1 MDKNFY
7 DMIFKRKS
15 FHRYGEPDGKTIS
28 PEELDE
34 IRTMWYKFTPLFEGI
49 NTKIKIVPGNQT
61 SCNRGEEYC
70 ILIYSEKKP
79 GYLQNIG
86 YIGEQLDLWLTGRGI
101 GPLWFGVGRTKERK
115 YEGLEYVIMM
125 AIRKIDDDS
134 KFRKPGDLAS
144 FVRVPAE
151 EFWEGPEIEGVT
163 EAVRLTPTAC
173 NIQPWK
179 VVNKGDGTLE
189 VYRYRRP
196 GKHGII
202 PPFRLAYFGS
212 IDIGIFMLFMDI
224 CLEHKGIAFERELTP
239 DDGNFRRLNLNAVYK
254 LNGNKEG

>member
-1 MDKNFY
+1 MDPTYY

-15 FHRYGEPDGKTIS
+15 FHRYGEPDGKKIT
-28 PEELDE
+28 PEELDD
-34 IRTMWYKFTPLFEGI
+34 ISRMWYEFKPLFDGI
-49 NTKIKIVPGNQT
+49 KTKIKIVPGEQT

-86 YIGEQLDLWLTGRGI
+86 YIGEQLDLCLTARGI
-101 GPLWFGVGRTKERK
+101 GPLWFGVGRTKERR

-134 KFRKPGDLAS
+134 KFRTPGDLS
-144 FVRVPAE
+144 TFKRVPAE
-151 EFWEGPEIEGVT
+151 EFWEGDVIDGITDV
-163 EAVRLTPTAC
+163 VRLTPTAC

-179 VVNKGDGTLE
+179 VVNKGGGTLD

-212 IDIGIFMLFMDI
+212 IDIGIFMLFLDL
-224 CLEHKGIAFERELTP
+224 CLEHKGIDFERELTP
-239 DDGNFRRLNLNAVYK
+239 DNGNFKQLNLNAVYRLK
-254 LNGNKEG
+254 ALG

>member
-1 MDKNFY
+1 MDSNWY
-7 DMIFKRKS
+7 NMIFRRKS
-15 FHRYGEPDGKTIS
+15 FHRYGEPDALKIT

-34 IRTMWYKFTPLFEGI
+34 IRDMWYKFTPLFDGI
-49 NTKIKIVPGNQT
+49 NTKIKIVPGIQT

-86 YIGEQLDLWLTGRGI
+86 YIGEQLDLWLTERNI
-101 GPLWFGVGRTKERK
+101 GPLWFGVGRTKERRF
-115 YEGLEYVIMM
+115 EGLDYVIMM
-125 AIRKIDDDS
+125 AIRKVDSS
-134 KFRKPGDLAS
+134 KFRVPGDLSS
-144 FVRVPAE
+144 FIRVPVE
-151 EFWEGPEIEGVT
+151 EFWEGEAISGIT
-163 EAVRLTPTAC
+163 EVVRLTPTAC

-179 VVNKGDGTLE
+179 VVNKGDGTLD

-212 IDIGIFMLFMDI
+212 IDIGIFMLFLDI
-224 CLEHKGIAFERELTP
+224 CLEHKGISFERKLTP
-239 DDGNFRRLNLNAVYK
+239 DDGNFNRLNLNAVYTLK
-254 LNGNKEG
+254 G

>member
-1 MDKNFY
+1 MDSNWY
-7 DMIFKRKS
+7 DMIFKRRS

-28 PEELDE
+28 AEELDE
-34 IRTMWYKFTPLFEGI
+34 IRRMWYEFTPLFDGI
-49 NTKIKIVPGNQT
+49 ETKIKIVPGSQT

-70 ILIYSEKKP
+70 ILIYSERKP

-86 YIGEQLDLWLTGRGI
+86 YIGEQLDLWLTARGI

-115 YEGLEYVIMM
+115 LEGLEYVIMM

-134 KFRKPGDLAS
+134 KFRTPGDLS
-144 FVRVPAE
+144 DFKRVSIE
-151 EFWEGPEIEGVT
+151 EFWEGPVMNGIT
-163 EAVRLTPTAC
+163 EVVRLTPTAC

-179 VVNKGDGTLE
+179 VVNKGDGTLD

-212 IDIGIFMLFMDI
+212 IDIGIFMLFLDL
-224 CLEHKGIAFERELTP
+224 CLEHEGIGFERELTP
-239 DDGNFRRLNLNAVYK
+239 DNCNYKQLNLNAVYK
-254 LNGNKEG
+254 LDN

>member
-1 MDKNFY
+1 MDSSFY

-15 FHRYGEPDGKTIS
+15 FHRYGEPDGLRIS
-28 PEELDE
+28 PEELEE
-34 IRTMWYKFTPLFEGI
+34 IKSMWYKFTPLFEGI

-86 YIGEQLDLWLTGRGI
+86 YIGEQLDLWLTARNI
-101 GPLWFGVGRTKERK
+101 GPLWFGVGRTKERRF
-115 YEGLEYVIMM
+115 EGLDYVIMM
-125 AIRKIDDDS
+125 AIRKVDET
-134 KFRKPGDLAS
+134 KFRVPGDLS
-144 FVRVPAE
+144 TFIRVPVE
-151 EFWEGPEIEGVT
+151 EFWEGDVMDGIT
-163 EAVRLTPTAC
+163 EVIRLTPTAC

-179 VVNKGDGTLE
+179 VINKGNTLD

-212 IDIGIFMLFMDI
+212 IDIGIFMLFLDI
-224 CLEHKGIAFERELTP
+224 CLEHQGIAFDRKLTP
-239 DDGNFRRLNLNAVYK
+239 DDGNFNRLNLNAVYS
-254 LNGNKEG
+254 LNK

>member
-1 MDKNFY
+1 MDTTFY
-7 DMIFKRKS
+7 DMIFKRRS
-15 FHRYGEPDGKTIS
+15 FHRYGEPDGKSIT

-34 IRTMWYKFTPLFEGI
+34 IREMWHRFEPLFEGI
-49 NTKIKIVPGNQT
+49 KTKIKIVPGSQT

-70 ILIYSEKKP
+70 ILIYSENKP

-86 YIGEQLDLWLTGRGI
+86 YIGEQLDLWLTSKGI

-134 KFRKPGDLAS
+134 KFRTPGDLTS
-144 FVRVPAE
+144 FIRVPVE
-151 EFWEGPEIEGVT
+151 EFWEGPVIEGVA
-163 EAVRLTPTAC
+163 EVVRLTPTAC

-179 VVNKGDGTLE
+179 DVSKEDGTLD
-189 VYRYRRP
+189 VIRYRRP

-224 CLEHKGIAFERELTP
+224 CLEHQGISFERELTP
-239 DDGNFRRLNLNAVYK
+239 DNGNFQRLNLNAVYK
-254 LNGNKEG
+254 LKK

>member
-1 MDKNFY
+1 MDASLY
-7 DMIFKRKS
+7 DMIFKRRS

-34 IRTMWYKFTPLFEGI
+34 IREMWYKFTPLFAGI
-49 NTKIKIVPGNQT
+49 KTKIKIVPGNQT

-70 ILIYSEKKP
+70 ILIYSEKQP

-86 YIGEQLDLWLTGRGI
+86 YIGEQLDLWLTARGI
-101 GPLWFGVGRTKERK
+101 GPLWFGVGRTKERRF
-115 YEGLEYVIMM
+115 EGLDYVIMM

-134 KFRKPGDLAS
+134 KFRNPDDQS
-144 FVRVPAE
+144 DFIRVGIE
-151 EFWEGPEIEGVT
+151 DFWEGPVMDGITDVI
-163 EAVRLTPTAC
+163 RLTPTAC
-173 NIQPWK
+173 NIQPWR
-179 VVNKGDGTLE
+179 VVNKEDGMLE

-212 IDIGIFMLFMDI
+212 IDIGIFMLFLDL
-224 CLEHKGIAFERELTP
+224 CLEHKGIRFERVLTP
-239 DDGNFRRLNLNAVYK
+239 DDGNFQRLNLNAVYTLK
-254 LNGNKEG
+254 D

>member
-1 MDKNFY
+1 MEASYY

-15 FHRYGEPDGKTIS
+15 FHRYGEPDEKTIS
-28 PEELDE
+28 SEELDE

-70 ILIYSEKKP
+70 ILIYSDKKP

-86 YIGEQLDLWLTGRGI
+86 YIGEQLDLWLTARGI
-101 GPLWFGVGRTKERK
+101 GPLWFGVGRTKERR

-134 KFRKPGDLAS
+134 KFRTPGDLS
-144 FVRVPAE
+144 DFKRVSVE
-151 EFWEGPEIEGVT
+151 EFWEGPVIDGIT
-163 EAVRLTPTAC
+163 EVVRLTPTAC

-179 VVNKGDGTLE
+179 VINKGDNTLY

-212 IDIGIFMLFMDI
+212 VDIGIFMLFLDI
-224 CLEHKGIAFERELTP
+224 CLEHNGIKYNRVLTP
-239 DDGNFRRLNLNAVYK
+239 DDGNFKQLNLNAKYT
-254 LNGNKEG
+254 LNV

>member
-1 MDKNFY
+1 MDSNWY
-7 DMIFKRKS
+7 DMIFKRRS

-28 PEELDE
+28 AEELDE
-34 IRTMWYKFTPLFEGI
+34 IRRMWYEFTPLFDGI
-49 NTKIKIVPGNQT
+49 ETKIKIVPGSQT

-70 ILIYSEKKP
+70 ILIYSERKP

-86 YIGEQLDLWLTGRGI
+86 YIGEQLDLWLTARGI

-115 YEGLEYVIMM
+115 FEGLEYVIMM

-134 KFRKPGDLAS
+134 KFRTPGDLS
-144 FVRVPAE
+144 DFKRVSIE
-151 EFWEGPEIEGVT
+151 EFWEGPVMDGIT
-163 EAVRLTPTAC
+163 EVVRLTPTAC

-179 VVNKGDGTLE
+179 VVNKGDGTLD

-212 IDIGIFMLFMDI
+212 IDIGIFMLFLDL
-224 CLEHKGIAFERELTP
+224 CLEHEGIGFERELTP
-239 DDGNFRRLNLNAVYK
+239 DNGNYKQLNLNAVYK
-254 LNGNKEG
+254 LKN

>member
-1 MDKNFY
+1 MDASYFDLIY
-7 DMIFKRKS
+7 KRKS
-15 FHRYGEPDGKTIS
+15 FHRYGEPDGKKIT

-34 IRTMWYKFTPLFEGI
+34 IREMWYKFTPLFEGI
-49 NTKIKIVPGNQT
+49 KTKIKIVPGEQT

-151 EFWEGPEIEGVT
+151 EFWEGPVIEGVT
-163 EAVRLTPTAC
+163 EVVRLTPTAC
-173 NIQPWK
+173 NI
-179 VVNKGDGTLE
+179 
-189 VYRYRRP
+189 
-196 GKHGII
+196 
-202 PPFRLAYFGS
+202 
-212 IDIGIFMLFMDI
+212 
-224 CLEHKGIAFERELTP
+224 
-239 DDGNFRRLNLNAVYK
+239 
-254 LNGNKEG
+254 

>member
-1 MDKNFY
+1 MDSSFY

-15 FHRYGEPDGKTIS
+15 FHRYGEPDGLKIS
-28 PEELDE
+28 PEELEE
-34 IRTMWYKFTPLFEGI
+34 IKNMWYKFTPLFEGI
-49 NTKIKIVPGNQT
+49 NTKIKIVPGSQT

-86 YIGEQLDLWLTGRGI
+86 YIGEQLDLWLTARNI
-101 GPLWFGVGRTKERK
+101 GPLWFGVGRTKERRF
-115 YEGLEYVIMM
+115 EGLDYVIMM
-125 AIRKIDDDS
+125 AIRKVDEN
-134 KFRKPGDLAS
+134 KFRVPGDLS
-144 FVRVPAE
+144 TFIRVPVE
-151 EFWEGPEIEGVT
+151 EFWEGDVMEGIT
-163 EAVRLTPTAC
+163 EVVRLTPTAC

-179 VVNKGDGTLE
+179 VINNGNKLA

-212 IDIGIFMLFMDI
+212 IDIGIFMLFLDI
-224 CLEHKGIAFERELTP
+224 CLEHQGIAFDRKLIP
-239 DDGNFRRLNLNAVYK
+239 DDGNFNRLNLNAVYT
-254 LNGNKEG
+254 LNK

>member
-1 MDKNFY
+1 MDASYY
-7 DMIFKRKS
+7 DLIFKRRS
-15 FHRYGEPDGKTIS
+15 FHRYGEPDGLKIS
-28 PEELDE
+28 SEELDE
-34 IRTMWYKFTPLFEGI
+34 IREMWYKFTPLFEGI
-49 NTKIKIVPGNQT
+49 KTKIKIVPGSQT

-86 YIGEQLDLWLTGRGI
+86 YIGEQLDLYLTSRNI
-101 GPLWFGVGRTKERK
+101 GPLWFGVGRTKERRF
-115 YEGLEYVIMM
+115 EGLEYVIMM
-125 AIRKIDDDS
+125 AIRKVDDS
-134 KFRKPGDLAS
+134 KWRDPNDLSS
-144 FVRVPAE
+144 FKRVTVE
-151 EFWEGPEIEGVT
+151 EMWEGPVIDGVT

-179 VVNKGDGTLE
+179 VVNNGEGILD

-212 IDIGIFMLFMDI
+212 IDIGIFMLFLDI
-224 CLEHKGIAFERELTP
+224 CLAHQGIEYDRVLTP
-239 DDGNFRRLNLNAVYK
+239 DDGNFRQLNLNAKYT
-254 LNGNKEG
+254 LRN